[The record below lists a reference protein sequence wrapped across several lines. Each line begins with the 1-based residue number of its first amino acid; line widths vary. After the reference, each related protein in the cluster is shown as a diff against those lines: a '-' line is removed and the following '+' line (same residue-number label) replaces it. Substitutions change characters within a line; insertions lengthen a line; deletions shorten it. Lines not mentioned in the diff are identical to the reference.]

1 MLAQQLFNF
10 FSLYLHNCMMTPWEA
25 LYGAAA
31 ESAKTVLYL
40 SGKVLDRP
48 GHLRVEVGG
57 VARSFT

>member
-1 MLAQQLFNF
+1 
-10 FSLYLHNCMMTPWEA
+10 MMTPWEA

-31 ESAKTVLYL
+31 ESAKTMLCL
-40 SGKVLDRP
+40 SGKVLDGP